1 MKGKTSKVDVFAPSL
16 ADDVSAALAALPQ
29 PRTAVANISG
39 RLRDASHGGGSTNT
53 TPDPVLGGMRG
64 APAPAPPGVILG
76 GVGGRG
82 GRIPPPPPLPR
93 HRAID
98 PLAGGESETVVG
110 AGAVCGGTVLRND
123 SSLDDSKRYRL
134 ETPGRG
140 KFWEGEAGRAVEG
153 AYEMVSV
160 RTLDAM

>member
-1 MKGKTSKVDVFAPSL
+1 MFAPSL
-16 ADDVSAALAALPQ
+16 ADDVAAALAALCP
-29 PRTAVANISG
+29 PRTAVADISG
-39 RLRDASHGGGSTNT
+39 RLRDASHGSSTST

-98 PLAGGESETVVG
+98 PPASGGSETLVG

-123 SSLDDSKRYRL
+123 SSLDDSIRYRL

-140 KFWEGEAGRAVEG
+140 KFWEGEAGARG
-153 AYEMVSV
+153 
-160 RTLDAM
+160 